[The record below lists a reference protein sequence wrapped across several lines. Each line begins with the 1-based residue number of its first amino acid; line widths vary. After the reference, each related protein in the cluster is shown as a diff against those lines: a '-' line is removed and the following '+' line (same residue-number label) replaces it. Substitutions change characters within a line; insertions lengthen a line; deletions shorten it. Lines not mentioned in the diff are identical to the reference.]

1 MLKVLQQENRK
12 QITEIL
18 YATPRL
24 SASKI
29 YVNDPY
35 ETENQPEEKVR
46 ANAARFADGT
56 ALSSEQALRPSPVGS
71 WPCGFPSLG
80 HPLRFLRSAGDKRG
94 MGALRTCSSSHP
106 DRIAMLNLVAS

>member
-46 ANAARFADGT
+46 G
-56 ALSSEQALRPSPVGS
+56 QCRPLCERHRAV
-71 WPCGFPSLG
+71 
-80 HPLRFLRSAGDKRG
+80 
-94 MGALRTCSSSHP
+94 
-106 DRIAMLNLVAS
+106 I